1 MALQVHS
8 REGYKESLTALNYF
22 KPDSFNNLNSLKELH
37 QINSK

>member
-22 KPDSFNNLNSLKELH
+22 KPDKL
-37 QINSK
+37 QQP